1 MKNRKL
7 LLIVSL
13 VLALTMSLGGTLAYL
28 TDSDGDVNVMTVGR
42 VEIKQNEQDR
52 DGNGFEKEQQLL
64 PIVTPAGTKD
74 EVYNMYPADPNY
86 IDKIV
91 TVTNSGNTD
100 AWVRTLIAIPEF
112 TYEGKPVNNANGEVL
127 HWNGY
132 SEGDKAP
139 SFPAAE
145 RLPGTDI
152 DVENHWW
159 WGKETASAWPNNGG
173 EWNSYSGVK
182 LFEDSDLTYTVMFV
196 THTTKLGAK
205 ETTAPNLL
213 GIYLDSNVDYD
224 NDNGY
229 YTMNQKKIEGLTG
242 NVKIPVLSQAVQAS
256 GFETAWEAFDEAFKL
271 GGDPVATIIGW
282 FGDMKQDTTGE
293 DNVPPVFYDHIVDN
307 LDDLKAALTAGGN
320 IQLADDIELDKI
332 TAIEPGKEV
341 YLNLN
346 GKTITVDQNTT
357 SNTLLYVKEGAKLI
371 IDGNGT
377 IDLGAVSTMAMF
389 APYGELVIENGTFIR
404 DEVTTVTN
412 KTTGLFMGAKI
423 TASNVTI
430 NGGYFDPGYYD
441 KNAADIEE
449 ILAGTKT
456 LTETED
462 DKAKRGNSTDA
473 NPVRVAVKDNVSVL
487 LNHSGY
493 GTFKVYGGTFVGAN
507 PAWGDE
513 GCMLP
518 TTPNYLRPWSY
529 YQGALLDGQTFNENG
544 IVLPDGYT
552 ITNGKLEDGRPT
564 YTVTYSK

>member
-52 DGNGFEKEQQLL
+52 DGNGFEQEQQLL

-74 EVYNMYPADPNY
+74 EVYKMYPADPNY

-112 TYEGKPVNNANGEVL
+112 TYEDKPVNNANGEVL

-242 NVKIPVLSQAVQAS
+242 DVKIPVLSQAVQAS
-256 GFETAWEAFDEAFKL
+256 GFDTAWEAFDEAFKL
-271 GGDPVATIIGW
+271 GDDPVATIIGW

-293 DNVPPVFYDHIVDN
+293 GNVPPVFYTSDPAKLAELAKMLSENTDAMSGNVTIELTESYDMTGFDWKPISVDGYHGAGVITVEGN
-307 LDDLKAALTAGGN
+307 GNTIKGLKAPLFAGGFAGSSGIVIKN
-320 IQLADDIELDKI
+320 LTIADSNMTAPTSQGSGAFICCVDSMPNIELINCHAKNV
-332 TAIEPGKEV
+332 T
-341 YLNLN
+341 LN
-346 GKTITVDQNTT
+346 GKSRTGGLIGWT
-357 SNTLLYVKEGAKLI
+357 SGYSNVNDGPVKTYV
-371 IDGNGT
+371 T
-377 IDLGAVSTMAMF
+377 IDNCSVVGCTINAETESAGGLIGHSGASDWT
-389 APYGELVIENGTFIR
+389 Y
-404 DEVTTVTN
+404 TTVTN
-412 KTTGLFMGAKI
+412 CKVVDTE
-423 TASNVTI
+423 I
-430 NGGYFDPGYYD
+430 NGGSDRTGIYLGTSNVGETTFANCS
-441 KNAADIEE
+441 NA
-449 ILAGTKT
+449 
-456 LTETED
+456 
-462 DKAKRGNSTDA
+462 
-473 NPVRVAVKDNVSVL
+473 NVSGS
-487 LNHSGY
+487 LNEAHPEY
-493 GTFKVYGGTFVGAN
+493 GRTAHGET
-507 PAWGDE
+507 
-513 GCMLP
+513 
-518 TTPNYLRPWSY
+518 
-529 YQGALLDGQTFNENG
+529 
-544 IVLPDGYT
+544 
-552 ITNGKLEDGRPT
+552 GKLVINGVEI
-564 YTVTYSK
+564 K